1 MPLHIPVLSP
11 GAGLMHSP
19 TGRVVCSVARHRQA
33 GLMMTCKAGL
43 TVCVCV
49 QCCTTSILIM
59 DSASPLACSLIRD
72 HLRERER
79 EREAC
84 ISAKGRI
91 GGGKWR
97 ELAPQCS
104 GCLAL

>member
-1 MPLHIPVLSP
+1 VPLHIPVLSP

-43 TVCVCV
+43 TVCVCAV
-49 QCCTTSILIM
+49 LHYLYSHNGLRQPARLQP
-59 DSASPLACSLIRD
+59 DQRPLE
-72 HLRERER
+72 RERER